1 MQIATMIKGY
11 SSLRFSSG
19 ASEKHA
25 KKIDL
30 KKILR
35 ELKYG
40 KVGKC
45 QDDTY
50 SLGAISLYRVMR
62 KEWAGKDIN
71 RKDAASSAWE
81 EFEQI
86 LLRHKQEFGA
96 RSVDPIQVSECGTY
110 MEKLHGPAGIR
121 VMIEGFQNA
130 LQAKR
135 AVRMNF
141 LETLED

>member
-1 MQIATMIKGY
+1 MQIANLIKAY

-19 ASEKHA
+19 ASEKYA
-25 KKIDL
+25 SKTSPMKIW
-30 KKILR
+30 R

-45 QDDTY
+45 QDDSY
-50 SLGAISLYRVMR
+50 SLGAIALYRVMR

-71 RKDAASSAWE
+71 RKNAASPAWE

-96 RSVDPIQVSECGTY
+96 RSVDPIQITECGIY

-121 VMIEGFQNA
+121 IMIEGFQNA
-130 LQAKR
+130 LEDKR